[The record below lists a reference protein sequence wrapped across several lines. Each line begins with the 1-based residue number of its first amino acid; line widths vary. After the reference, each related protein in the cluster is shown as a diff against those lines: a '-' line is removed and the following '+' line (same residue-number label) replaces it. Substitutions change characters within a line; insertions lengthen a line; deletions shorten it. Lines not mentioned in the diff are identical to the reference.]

1 MTSLRT
7 SRWNHTKI
15 RGILRYLKRA
25 VAWHAA
31 LDTLCSNKT
40 LPEFLK
46 NIVIGVVE
54 IPSFLCSV
62 MTLPETS
69 DEFFVWFLHMMER
82 RDHVVKALADH
93 SSDTFS
99 PGAVS
104 MLKAN

>member
-1 MTSLRT
+1 
-7 SRWNHTKI
+7 
-15 RGILRYLKRA
+15 
-25 VAWHAA
+25 
-31 LDTLCSNKT
+31 
-40 LPEFLK
+40 
-46 NIVIGVVE
+46 
-54 IPSFLCSV
+54 

-104 MLKAN
+104 MLKPN